1 MKDLLIQNIPDEV
14 VSFLS
19 ERAAREGRSMNAVV
33 VSLLTRAAGL
43 EPEHRKRRDLS
54 WLTGSWTKEESR
66 RFDNAVADCRKAR
79 EEDLRHKTNLEV

>member
-1 MKDLLIQNIPDEV
+1 MKNMTIRNIPDEV
-14 VSFLS
+14 ALFLS
-19 ERAAREGRSMNAVV
+19 ERSASEGRSMNAVV

-66 RFDNAVADCRKAR
+66 RFDNAIADRRKVR
-79 EEDLRHKTNLEV
+79 EEDWK